1 MISIA
6 IIWTLGFIIAVPSF
20 IVNDLKTYKL
30 GNNQETLFTTC
41 EEIWINDTYKY
52 MYSITTIVLHYLLPL
67 IVVSLTNLK
76 ICYYLQHKVPYANV
90 YSYQKSRSQTLSLK
104 HFQTQSEFSK
114 VRGETVQ
121 MTDEKNEISRI
132 ALCPLHRK

>member
-1 MISIA
+1 M
-6 IIWTLGFIIAVPSF
+6 PSF

-67 IVVSLTNLK
+67 IVVSLTNFK
-76 ICYYLQHKVPYANV
+76 ICNYLHHKVPYANV
-90 YSYQKSRSQTLSLK
+90 YSYQKRRSQTMSFRQCQL
-104 HFQTQSEFSK
+104 QSENSK
-114 VRGETVQ
+114 VVGD
-121 MTDEKNEISRI
+121 TDQVNNDKSVISHHNS
-132 ALCPLHRK
+132 LCPLPKKLDFNRFFI